1 MAQLHTIIIHTENRI
16 LAEVKTD
23 LDNPLQLLDLLE
35 IYTPTWYPIPG
46 GWLITNRYTANE
58 IKLIQLTRGH
68 GFEFMGVH
76 YYSNAIMVCG
86 GPQDSYGDFPMQPEF
101 ADIYQDQ
108 VNFFQNGYDREYDQ
122 GLNLGL
128 GIEE

>member
-1 MAQLHTIIIHTENRI
+1 MAQLHTIIIQTDNRI
-16 LAEVKTD
+16 LAELKTD
-23 LDNPLQLLDLLE
+23 IENPLQLLDLLE
-35 IYTPTWYPIPG
+35 IDNPTWYPIPG
-46 GWLITNRYTANE
+46 GWLITNRHDKNE
-58 IKLIQLTRGH
+58 IKLLQLTRGH

-76 YYSNAIMVCG
+76 YYSNAIMVYG
-86 GPQDSYGDFPMQPEF
+86 GPQDGFGEFPMQTEF

-108 VNFFQNGYDREYDQ
+108 VHFFQSGYDSDYDQ